1 MPPEIRLKL
10 VSREK
15 DFGSDDGWFSP
26 TFLHQVI
33 NSKQCN
39 LRLNMYFSQ
48 PGLRVHFEFPDND
61 KKEFDKYATEAL
73 KTLYE
78 RSLKDRAR
86 FIQDIG
92 RLPNPSGNFG
102 EVIHTYRNKQ
112 YEIRR
117 ICLQSSS
124 EDIKKFHLRLQFFLL
139 MFIDAASY
147 IDSND
152 PIWEILSVHCRC
164 EETNSLETLG
174 FLTLYTFFAWV
185 ANSQDW
191 LRRLRISQILIFPPY
206 QRLGHGKECVKVA
219 YQVAK
224 DRKYLEVNV
233 EDPSKGCSF
242 LRDLIDCEACIEHGF
257 FRLRDAGKKR
267 PVPAELLQPMT
278 IARASEIRDALKITF
293 MQIYR
298 VFEIF
303 RLDWLWGTEAE
314 TDYRLSVKRRL
325 YSMMKEDLLFSLYED
340 NDSNRHKDQ
349 LKVCIQDAYI
359 QLTNQYKAVLKKVR
373 SDMLE

>member
-1 MPPEIRLKL
+1 MPPEISLKL
-10 VSREK
+10 VNREK
-15 DFGSDDGWFSP
+15 DFASDEGWFSP

-48 PGLRVHFEFPDND
+48 PSLRVHFEFPDND

-78 RSLKDRAR
+78 RSIKDRAR
-86 FIQDIG
+86 FIQDVG
-92 RLPNPSGNFG
+92 KLPNPSGSFG
-102 EVIHTYRNKQ
+102 EVIHSYRNNE

-152 PIWEILSVHCRC
+152 PIWEILSVHRRC
-164 EETNSLETLG
+164 EESNSLETLG

-233 EDPSKGCSF
+233 EDPSEGCSF

-257 FRLRDAGKKR
+257 FRLRDAGKQG
-267 PVPAELLQPMT
+267 PVPAELLKPMT
-278 IARASEIRDALKITF
+278 IARASELRATLKITF

-303 RLDWLWGTEAE
+303 RLDWLWGTEGE

-349 LKVCIQDAYI
+349 LKVCIHDAYV